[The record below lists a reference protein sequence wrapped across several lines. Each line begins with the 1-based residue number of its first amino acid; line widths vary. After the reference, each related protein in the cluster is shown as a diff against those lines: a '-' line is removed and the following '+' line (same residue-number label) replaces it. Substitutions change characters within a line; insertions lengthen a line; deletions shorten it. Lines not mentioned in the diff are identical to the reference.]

1 MRERALALLERLRS
15 HVELSAVVSMLIAGG
30 LAWSFAEITDEVVE
44 HETHAFDRAVLLAL
58 REPGNPSDPLGPR
71 WMHEVGRDIT
81 ALGGVTVLSLLTAAV
96 LGYLWMRK
104 QYRAGWALLAGIA
117 GAGTFTQLLKGVFGR
132 PRPDLVPHMTEVY
145 SLSFPSGHAAMSA
158 ATYLVLGMMLAHVH
172 HRRAVRAYLVTVCV
186 IIALLVGVSRVYVG
200 VHWPTDVLAG
210 WALGAVWALCVWTFT
225 SWLERRGMKRSPAN

>member
-1 MRERALALLERLRS
+1 
-15 HVELSAVVSMLIAGG
+15 
-30 LAWSFAEITDEVVE
+30 
-44 HETHAFDRAVLLAL
+44 
-58 REPGNPSDPLGPR
+58 
-71 WMHEVGRDIT
+71 
-81 ALGGVTVLSLLTAAV
+81 
-96 LGYLWMRK
+96 
-104 QYRAGWALLAGIA
+104 
-117 GAGTFTQLLKGVFGR
+117 
-132 PRPDLVPHMTEVY
+132 MTEVY

-225 SWLERRGMKRSPAN
+225 SWLGRRGMKRSPAN